1 MNMRL
6 VFAPIIIFAAA
17 VSASAQQ
24 VSLRGQVDDMPG
36 QPGRYL
42 VDCTNTELTSSVVT
56 LSSYVGLEVELSGSW
71 TGSSST
77 PVVDVATMS
86 TVNKL
91 FDISGTGKIDTVATF
106 EVTSSPGDFTVMFA
120 ALNYGFLPANRAGVL
135 LLSMSPMLTIGSGIV
150 APDGTFQVTG
160 KVPNDP
166 ALDGVV
172 IYGQAFVA
180 FVAGGAT
187 LSNPDCITLHK

>member
-1 MNMRL
+1 MSMRL
-6 VFAPIIIFAAA
+6 LLASFVLFAAA
-17 VSASAQQ
+17 TSARAQQ

-36 QPGRYL
+36 HPGRYL

-56 LSSYVGLEVELSGSW
+56 LSSYIGLEVELKGSW
-71 TGSSST
+71 NGSPTT

-91 FDISGTGKIDTVATF
+91 FDISGTGKLDTAATF
-106 EVTSSPGDFTVMFA
+106 EVTSAPGDFTVMFA
-120 ALNYGFLPANRAGVL
+120 ALDYGFIPAHSAGVL
-135 LLSMSPMLTIGSGIV
+135 LLSINPMLTVASGIV

-166 ALDGVV
+166 ALNGVV
-172 IYGQAFVA
+172 IYGQAFVV
-180 FVAGGAT
+180 FTAGGVT
-187 LSNPDCITLHK
+187 LSNPDCITLHS